1 MNTFKLDTNT
11 KTKEFTFCSE
21 SAFLKLVRVT
31 LILEDNSNIDWVTLA
46 SNVKLNVILRNI
58 VHQDQQIVDERTDEF
73 PLNLHLDPNQVQ
85 PVFILNQT
93 IQTKKFT
100 IGLSEKEHFYTD
112 LIFELEDSGNSEEP
126 CSLLYEYEKS
136 EMEEK

>member
-11 KTKEFTFCSE
+11 KTKEFIFCSE

-31 LILEDNSNIDWVTLA
+31 LIVEDNSNKDLGNLA
-46 SNVKLNVILRNI
+46 SNVKLNVILRKI
-58 VHQDQQIVDERTDEF
+58 VHQDQQKVDKREDQF
-73 PLNLHLDPNQVQ
+73 PLSLRLDPNQLQ
-85 PVFILNQT
+85 PVFTLNQT

-100 IGLSEKEHFYTD
+100 IGFSEKEHFYTD
-112 LIFELEDSGNSEEP
+112 LIFKLEDSGNSEEP
-126 CSLLYEYEKS
+126 CSLLFEYEMS